1 MYSPAPGY
9 ATPAYGYPTP
19 PVQPRASRNLWVVM
33 TAVVVVAVLLVGVIA
48 YVVAGYA
55 FASSRISDATGAING
70 ANAHRSYVNTTFDLL
85 DQQVS
90 TFAAMADAKLSKST
104 AGQLVSE
111 SQSISAIVGGDDHT
125 MATARS
131 RLKDQQWLTVIN
143 SGRLADAAGR
153 IDHGRKATVAVES
166 AAGDYVLLGQ
176 FFQSFFQSLID
187 WDTMLVDARNND
199 FVGTSSQDALLK
211 ADAIAAQQLTANAPG
226 LPSQYHDFLLILQT
240 YAADVAK
247 ELNARTTADFDAA
260 DKAAVADVKAMA
272 AIDFSG
278 TSAKIKS
285 YYQQYRDDFN
295 AEMDKATI

>member
-1 MYSPAPGY
+1 M
-9 ATPAYGYPTP
+9 
-19 PVQPRASRNLWVVM
+19 QLRASRNLWVVI

-90 TFAAMADAKLSKST
+90 TFAAMTDAKLSKST
-104 AGQLVSE
+104 AGQIVSE
-111 SQSISAIVGGDDHT
+111 SQSISAIVGGDDHA

-131 RLKDQQWLTVIN
+131 RLQDQQWLTVIS
-143 SGRLADAAGR
+143 SGRLADAEGR
-153 IDHGRKATVAVES
+153 IDHGRKATVAVKS

-176 FFQSFFQSLID
+176 FFQSFFQALVD
-187 WDTMLVDARNND
+187 WDTMLIDARNND

-226 LPSQYHDFLLILQT
+226 LPSQYHDYVVILQT

-247 ELNARTTADFDAA
+247 ELNARTTTDFDAA
-260 DKAAVADVKAMA
+260 NKAAVADVNALV
-272 AIDFSG
+272 AIDFSS